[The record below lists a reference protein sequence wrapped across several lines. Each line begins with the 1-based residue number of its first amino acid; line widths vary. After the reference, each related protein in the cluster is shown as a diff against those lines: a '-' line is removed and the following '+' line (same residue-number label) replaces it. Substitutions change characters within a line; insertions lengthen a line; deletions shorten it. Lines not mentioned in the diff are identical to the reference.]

1 MKKFKLFI
9 LPVLLFV
16 LGIGVLGSVYAT
28 PKTTVAPAVEAPV
41 VSQVAPVVEP
51 PATVES
57 LLAAVN
63 AERAKVGAP
72 ALVIDERLNQS
83 AQAKADDMRA
93 RNYRAHIDPDGKRGV
108 DIAHEYAPDICVT
121 HVGENLVWGET
132 ETPQELMTS
141 SAMYSWKNSK
151 KHYEAMIDTGY
162 IYTGFGVNGSIVVEH
177 FCKP

>member
-41 VSQVAPVVEP
+41 VSQVAPVEP

-72 ALVIDERLNQS
+72 ALILDERLNQS
-83 AQAKADDMRA
+83 AQIKADDMRA
-93 RNYRAHIDPDGKRGV
+93 RDYRAHIDPDGKPGV
-108 DIAHEYAPDICVT
+108 DYAHEIAPDICTV
-121 HVGENLVWGET
+121 HVSENLQYGVGGLSA
-132 ETPQELMTS
+132 QRIVTS
-141 SAMYSWKNSK
+141 WTTSRL
-151 KHYEAMIDTGY
+151 HYEAMINSDY
-162 IYTGFGVNGSIVVEH
+162 VYTGFGVNSDIAVEH